1 MGVLF
6 VQGERLGTANL
17 SYSHSTGHGEAK
29 ANNILMRSWSV
40 PHRTLQR
47 LARRAL
53 ETGEQSSAHVLGR
66 LIRLLETCLLAG

>member
-6 VQGERLGTANL
+6 VQGERRGTASL
-17 SYSHSTGHGEAK
+17 SYSYSTGHGEAK
-29 ANNILMRSWSV
+29 ANNILMPSWSV

-66 LIRLLETCLLAG
+66 LIQLLESCLVEG